1 MSDCSRILPLC
12 LLGTALLAQQKPER
26 WWTGTRFTPGVGLR
40 ALNIDLAGPGGE
52 ANLQTSIA
60 SSVFLALNL
69 ESPRLALNEQFSLS
83 VLGHAGTVNA
93 DHQWVNNSA
102 ASTGQD
108 GDGHRESLGTSLS
121 GHYRYLAP
129 ALTWGH
135 RKPGKGGIELSV
147 GLGWWSGQ
155 FSGNAIFAPNN
166 VANGAMPRT
175 PVSVG
180 FSQLGYDTRIGLHGK
195 NWCLITTVGGPFP
208 FNQNGI
214 RYQFQQI
221 AVIVG
226 YEFTL

>member
-1 MSDCSRILPLC
+1 MSACFRILSLC
-12 LLGTALLAQQKPER
+12 LVGSALLAQEKPEH

-40 ALNIDLAGPGGE
+40 ALNIDMAGPGGE

-108 GDGHRESLGTSLS
+108 GDGHRESLGTNIS

-129 ALTWGH
+129 ALTWGV

-166 VANGAMPRT
+166 VANGAMPKT
-175 PVSVG
+175 PVTVG